1 MVRLSDILKKRILD
15 SRSSEK
21 AKPEEK
27 KEPAKEEPIE
37 ATPSPQTPAIEVAK
51 AMTPQE
57 SHEIPKPQD
66 MQIAKAMKELR
77 PDIERSKTLY
87 SKGVHLIEDLLRA
100 ATEKKPIELQAIKD
114 LVEEFVN
121 GLVLQDKVLFSLF
134 HEDYPPKDYLYNHM
148 VNVMIMS
155 LEVGLGLGY
164 NKSQL
169 DELGLAAFLHDIG
182 MIKVNDI
189 ARQPR
194 ALSEEEFNQIKEHP
208 VYGASILSQFKN
220 FPQAIVYAVQ
230 EEHERFNG
238 KGYPNG
244 IKDGDISEYARII
257 ATVDVY
263 EALTHDR
270 VYRKRYT
277 LHEGIKE
284 MLSSG
289 SVLFDTR
296 LLKILVDRVG
306 IYPIGSWV
314 ELNTNEIGKV
324 ITINDELPLRPVVSV
339 IFDSTGSRLEEPR
352 VVNLV
357 KQFNIFIK
365 RPLSDEEVLEKVKE
379 EVKDEESQ

>member
-1 MVRLSDILKKRILD
+1 MVRLSDILKKKILD

-21 AKPEEK
+21 ANPEEK
-27 KEPAKEEPIE
+27 KELAKEEPVK
-37 ATPSPQTPAIEVAK
+37 ATPSPQAPDIQVAR

-66 MQIAKAMKELR
+66 MQIAEAMKELR

-87 SKGVHLIEDLLRA
+87 SKGVHFIKDLLRA

-134 HEDYPPKDYLYNHM
+134 HEDYPPEDYLYNHM

-155 LEVGLGLGY
+155 IEVGLGLGY

-194 ALSEEEFNQIKEHP
+194 VLSEQEFNQIKEHP
-208 VYGASILSQFKN
+208 AYGVSILSQIKN

-238 KGYPNG
+238 KGYPKG
-244 IKDGDISEYARII
+244 VKDGDISEYARII

-263 EALTHDR
+263 EALTHGR
-270 VYRKRYT
+270 VYRKKYT
-277 LHEGIKE
+277 PHEGIKD

-314 ELNTNEIGKV
+314 ELNTDEIGKV
-324 ITINDELPLRPVVSV
+324 ITINDELPLRPVVN
-339 IFDSTGSRLEEPR
+339 ILFDNGRNRLEDPR
-352 VVNLV
+352 VVDLA

-365 RPLSDEEVLEKVKE
+365 RPLSDEDILRKIKE
-379 EVKDEESQ
+379 